1 VNHHGTTELEKLC
14 GNPQDGGFYR
24 HFERSAYSMSTPPNY
39 PAPLTLRQQCLAP
52 RLSRSMA
59 TEAPLPQFNGGA
71 LDGTDQMVSWAS
83 TPPRRP
89 APPIP
94 EVLTTVYQF
103 PTMEPLRFAYYPAT
117 HLHLPLRRDI
127 LHRAVIFEGDAKRQ
141 GTASTKWRDDVHG
154 SKAKIRPQKGSGR
167 ARLGDKNSPMLRG
180 GGVAFGPHPRD
191 FSTKLPR
198 KIYDLA
204 WRTALSYRYRKG
216 ELIVVD
222 NQFDLEQNW
231 RGWINKIMKVNHW
244 GNPDGRSLIVTRDR
258 RPNLVEAMRK
268 AGEHGRVKVEDDV
281 DVKDLL
287 ELGRIIIEKR
297 ALDSIIREHSSDLN
311 RTVASAVR

>member
-1 VNHHGTTELEKLC
+1 MSIF
-14 GNPQDGGFYR
+14 PGF
-24 HFERSAYSMSTPPNY
+24 A
-39 PAPLTLRQQCLAP
+39 ALIIIQQQCLAP

-59 TEAPLPQFNGGA
+59 TESSLPLSEGSPFP
-71 LDGTDQMVSWAS
+71 GTNQVVSWSS

-89 APPIP
+89 APIVP
-94 EVLTTVYQF
+94 EVLTTVYSF
-103 PTMEPLRFAYYPAT
+103 PDMEPLRFAYYPAT

-154 SKAKIRPQKGSGR
+154 SGRKIRPQKGTGR
-167 ARLGDKNSPMLRG
+167 ARLGDKKSPMLRG

-216 ELIVVD
+216 ELIIVD
-222 NQFDLEQNW
+222 NQSDLEQNW
-231 RGWINKIMKVNHW
+231 RGSINRIMKGNNW
-244 GNPDGRSLIVTRDR
+244 GNADGRSLIVTSDE
-258 RPNLVEAMRK
+258 RPILFEAMSK
-268 AGEHGRVKVEDDV
+268 AGQHGRIKTEADV

-287 ELGRIIIEKR
+287 ELGRIIVEKR
-297 ALDSIIREHSSDLN
+297 ALDSILREHSSDLN
-311 RTVASAVR
+311 RTVPSAV